1 METRMSKLA
10 GLAVKAMLLAAVFD
24 AAAAGHV
31 EAPPPP
37 GPWQGWFEQD
47 GRKIPFA
54 PAVRLK
60 KQPFQMVFNGPAIQ
74 GYALVGSVERRD
86 VADKANSSD
95 ITGLVRHSNILIEP
109 RGRTNTEL
117 YLNAP
122 SAFAALDNGTQLWT
136 EEKEA
141 ERYSFQKFTVE
152 ADGSATATHE
162 IARLCVKT
170 DFRSAGRCAAIKDYP
185 GGAFYLIVTGIAAR
199 SVTFSGP
206 RFIAIEFE

>member
-1 METRMSKLA
+1 MFKLA

-47 GRKIPFA
+47 GRKIPFGA
-54 PAVRLK
+54 VVRLK
-60 KQPFQMVFNGPAIQ
+60 KQPFQMVFNGPGTQ

-95 ITGLVRHSNILIEP
+95 ITSLIRYSNILIEA

-122 SAFAALDNGTQLWT
+122 SAFAALDNATQLWT
-136 EEKEA
+136 EEREA

-152 ADGSATATHE
+152 ADGSATATHD

-170 DFRSAGRCAAIKDYP
+170 DFRSAGKCVGIKDYP
-185 GGAFYLIVTGIAAR
+185 GSAFYLIVTGIAAR
-199 SVTFSGP
+199 AMTFSGP
-206 RFIAIEFE
+206 RLIAVEFE